1 MYTNTGY
8 LDISDAELED
18 NTIPLRINCCG
29 VYRLL
34 TRVSMTTIR
43 ATGRPDYQLLYI
55 ASGKAEFVLNGEA
68 VTIPAGSMVLYG
80 PGEYQQY
87 TYLLEDRPEVF
98 WVHFTGYEAAGL
110 LSSTGLSLE
119 GRRILR
125 TGCVSHYQELFLS
138 MIRELQL
145 PRPLSGDFS
154 SLYFK
159 QLLLTVQR

>member
-80 PGEYQQY
+80 PGEYQSIRISWR
-87 TYLLEDRPEVF
+87 T
-98 WVHFTGYEAAGL
+98 
-110 LSSTGLSLE
+110 
-119 GRRILR
+119 GRR
-125 TGCVSHYQELFLS
+125 S
-138 MIRELQL
+138 
-145 PRPLSGDFS
+145 SGSISRDMRRRGFS
-154 SLYFK
+154 PAPA
-159 QLLLTVQR
+159 